1 MLRSCANSAK
11 AFEASEASEA
21 AKAAIGSGVTGDR
34 SACGGALIGG
44 RGSVQGSR

>member
-1 MLRSCANSAK
+1 MLRSCANFAK
-11 AFEASEASEA
+11 AAKASEA
-21 AKAAIGSGVTGDR
+21 AEAATGSGVTGDR